1 MRQKFERTFSEVPF
15 TSIFSV
21 YEIFQTTEVLLGNDP
36 ISTNVM
42 EMLEGLEDLD
52 LIDILTMLQ
61 FKFTVEEV
69 FVNWDPVKSYLEN
82 ELNINNGT
90 LDSIAEATLNI
101 PGVCKTQ
108 LFKIKRTIL
117 IGFFRF

>member
-1 MRQKFERTFSEVPF
+1 M
-15 TSIFSV
+15 
-21 YEIFQTTEVLLGNDP
+21 GNDP

-82 ELNINNGT
+82 ELNINNAT
-90 LDSIAEATLNI
+90 LDSIAAATLNI
-101 PGVCKTQ
+101 PGVRRTQ
-108 LFKIKRTIL
+108 LPNIRRNVLF
-117 IGFFRF
+117 

>member
-1 MRQKFERTFSEVPF
+1 
-15 TSIFSV
+15 
-21 YEIFQTTEVLLGNDP
+21 
-36 ISTNVM
+36 M

-90 LDSIAEATLNI
+90 LNSIAEATLNI

-108 LFKIKRTIL
+108 LSNIKRIL

>member
-1 MRQKFERTFSEVPF
+1 MGKYTILEVKVLKNFFISFFS
-15 TSIFSV
+15 SIFSV

-69 FVNWDPVKSYLEN
+69 FVNWDPVKLYLEN
-82 ELNINNGT
+82 ELNIKNGT
-90 LDSIAEATLNI
+90 IDSIAASTLNI
-101 PGVCKTQ
+101 PGVCRK
-108 LFKIKRTIL
+108 
-117 IGFFRF
+117 

>member
-1 MRQKFERTFSEVPF
+1 M
-15 TSIFSV
+15 
-21 YEIFQTTEVLLGNDP
+21 LLGNDP

-42 EMLEGLEDLD
+42 EMLEGLGDLD

-61 FKFTVEEV
+61 FKFTVKEV

-90 LDSIAEATLNI
+90 IDSIAEATLNI

>member
-1 MRQKFERTFSEVPF
+1 M
-15 TSIFSV
+15 
-21 YEIFQTTEVLLGNDP
+21 LLGNDP

-69 FVNWDPVKSYLEN
+69 FVNWDPVKLYLEN

-101 PGVCKTQ
+101 PGVC
-108 LFKIKRTIL
+108 IK
-117 IGFFRF
+117 

>member
-1 MRQKFERTFSEVPF
+1 
-15 TSIFSV
+15 
-21 YEIFQTTEVLLGNDP
+21 
-36 ISTNVM
+36 M

-82 ELNINNGT
+82 ELNIHNAT
-90 LDSIAEATLNI
+90 LDSIAAATLNI
-101 PGVCKTQ
+101 PGVRRTQ
-108 LFKIKRTIL
+108 LPNIRTNVL
-117 IGFFRF
+117 F

>member
-1 MRQKFERTFSEVPF
+1 MEVPI

-69 FVNWDPVKSYLEN
+69 FVNWDPVKMYLEN

-108 LFKIKRTIL
+108 LSNMKHTIL

>member
-1 MRQKFERTFSEVPF
+1 M
-15 TSIFSV
+15 
-21 YEIFQTTEVLLGNDP
+21 LLGNDP

-82 ELNINNGT
+82 ELNIKNET

-101 PGVCKTQ
+101 PGVCRTQ
-108 LFKIKRTIL
+108 LSNMKCTIYSNWH
-117 IGFFRF
+117 F

>member
-1 MRQKFERTFSEVPF
+1 MWKKFERTFIISSF
-15 TSIFSV
+15 SSIFSV

-108 LFKIKRTIL
+108 LSNMKCTSL
-117 IGFFRF
+117 IGIFRF

>member
-1 MRQKFERTFSEVPF
+1 M
-15 TSIFSV
+15 
-21 YEIFQTTEVLLGNDP
+21 LLGNDP

-82 ELNINNGT
+82 ELNIKNGT
-90 LDSIAEATLNI
+90 VDSIAEATLNI

-108 LFKIKRTIL
+108 LSNIKRTIL